1 MLRKR
6 VWDIM
11 REDFA
16 SVRED
21 ATLSEAITALRE
33 IRSRQA
39 DTSFVLVFSKND
51 KFMGVL
57 SMWNLIQGIGPCLL
71 KGSVLEGNEVD
82 LLEMTWPGTELSFD
96 FSVVSVAGRY
106 LAFPKR
112 IFTDRL
118 APSSGTNLYPRYD
131 RGGFPAIF
139 EGGNFSAYSRKKL
152 MDLFRMLKEDGD
164 PSGSFGSVVHD
175 IARLAAFEPGIVYR
189 VVSRSKGGI
198 EILEE

>member
-1 MLRKR
+1 LKR
-6 VWDIM
+6 RGAGIFMAVIM
-11 REDFA
+11 AIAIVFLGATVLIALQKAQIARLEESIQSLKEEIVPIRFMVMEREKNSIKA
-16 SVRED
+16 RVRLYD
-21 ATLSEAITALRE
+21 
-33 IRSRQA
+33 
-39 DTSFVLVFSKND
+39 
-51 KFMGVL
+51 
-57 SMWNLIQGIGPCLL
+57 
-71 KGSVLEGNEVD
+71 LEGNEVD

>member
-1 MLRKR
+1 MAVIMAIAIVFLGATVLIALQKAQIARLEESIQSLKEEIVPIRFMVMEREKNSIKAR
-6 VWDIM
+6 VRLYD
-11 REDFA
+11 
-16 SVRED
+16 
-21 ATLSEAITALRE
+21 
-33 IRSRQA
+33 
-39 DTSFVLVFSKND
+39 
-51 KFMGVL
+51 
-57 SMWNLIQGIGPCLL
+57 
-71 KGSVLEGNEVD
+71 LEGNEVD